1 MNDERKHSID
11 KLFHESLKGDEIN
24 PSPGVWTSL
33 EHYIPQGA
41 VTGLMRY
48 LLSAVAIGILSVGLT
63 GILFDEPEA
72 IAPGGHA
79 AAVSPPAEEPL
90 PAEAA
95 ESDTPAMAE
104 GTASAITE
112 AQSANMNPVL
122 SVENS
127 TSGNEMLAP
136 APVASVLQKQPSTQS
151 HDNIARHQL
160 PALPAQA
167 GFVSCDSPGAA
178 TEMCSVE
185 GIEPIFTQLLKDDYV
200 RSADLWVGAGFSPA
214 VNIYPEGQNRNDF
227 SAELLLAYERSRF
240 IAEGGLGI
248 NYTTESARY
257 GVRYSSYDSVGYFI
271 NVSSFTENPEVPGTV
286 LFETNTKG
294 VYDSIERIRVE
305 EKTNKYAY
313 IQLPLRAGYR
323 LVDKGR
329 FSVDL
334 KVGVIFSLQ
343 VYRDVPEIPFE
354 GNDVERIEV
363 IRAYPDRLKTHWQ
376 YTTSLGL
383 NYYFSRKTRLSVEPF
398 YRQYIN
404 SVYSAGSELPA
415 RSPYAFGISGT
426 LYFHF

>member
-1 MNDERKHSID
+1 MKDERKHSID
-11 KLFHESLKGDEIN
+11 KLFRESLKGDEIN

-48 LLSAVAIGILSVGLT
+48 LLSAVAIGILSIGLT
-63 GILFDEPEA
+63 GILFHEPEA
-72 IAPGGHA
+72 IAPDGHA
-79 AAVSPPAEEPL
+79 AAVSPPSEEPL

-95 ESDTPAMAE
+95 ESDAPAMAE
-104 GTASAITE
+104 GTAPAITE
-112 AQSANMNPVL
+112 VQSANMDPGS
-122 SVENS
+122 SVEKS
-127 TSGNEMLAP
+127 TSGNETLAP
-136 APVASVLQKQPSTQS
+136 PTVAVSIQKQPSTQS
-151 HDNIARHQL
+151 HNNISRHQL

-167 GFVSCDSPGAA
+167 GFVSCDSPGAS

-185 GIEPIFTQLLKDDYV
+185 GIDPIFTHLLKDDYV

-240 IAEGGLGI
+240 IAEGGLSI

-271 NVSSFTENPEVPGTV
+271 NVSSFAENPEFPGTV

-323 LVDKGR
+323 LLDKGR

-334 KVGVIFSLQ
+334 KFGVIFSLQ

-415 RSPYAFGISGT
+415 RSPYAFGIRGT